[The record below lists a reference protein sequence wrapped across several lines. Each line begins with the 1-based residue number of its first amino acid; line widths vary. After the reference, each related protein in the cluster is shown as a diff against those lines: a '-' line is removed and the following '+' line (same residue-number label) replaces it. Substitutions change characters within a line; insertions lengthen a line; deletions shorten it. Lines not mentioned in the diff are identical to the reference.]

1 MTVYNHANRTAWQ
14 RFARNIRKH
23 YIVYLMFVPVA
34 VYYILF
40 HYAPMYGATIAFKNY
55 IPSRGFWDS
64 NWVGLKHF
72 HTFFNSY
79 YCARLIRN
87 TLLIS
92 VYSIIFGFPAPILLA
107 LLLNELKSQKYKR
120 VVQTVTYLP
129 HFLSIMVVC
138 GMILNFFSSSGP
150 INSVIVSLGGKK
162 VDFLMDPVNFRPLYV
177 GSDIWQSIGW
187 GSIVY
192 LAALSGIDPSLY
204 EAARIDGANRFRQAF
219 HITLPGLVPT
229 ITVLFILKIGSLM
242 NVGYEK
248 IILLYNELT
257 YETADVISSFVY
269 RKGLLDANYSY
280 SAAIGLFNS
289 VINFG
294 LVILANTVSRHVQQT
309 SLW

>member
-138 GMILNFFSSSGP
+138 GMILNFF
-150 INSVIVSLGGKK
+150 
-162 VDFLMDPVNFRPLYV
+162 
-177 GSDIWQSIGW
+177 
-187 GSIVY
+187 
-192 LAALSGIDPSLY
+192 A
-204 EAARIDGANRFRQAF
+204 
-219 HITLPGLVPT
+219 
-229 ITVLFILKIGSLM
+229 
-242 NVGYEK
+242 
-248 IILLYNELT
+248 
-257 YETADVISSFVY
+257 
-269 RKGLLDANYSY
+269 
-280 SAAIGLFNS
+280 
-289 VINFG
+289 
-294 LVILANTVSRHVQQT
+294 
-309 SLW
+309 

>member
-1 MTVYNHANRTAWQ
+1 MTAYNHTNRTAWQ
-14 RFARNIRKH
+14 RLKRNIRKH

-34 VYYILF
+34 AYYILF

-55 IPSRGFWDS
+55 IPSRGIWAS

-72 HTFFNSY
+72 RTFFNSY
-79 YCARLIRN
+79 YCSRLIRN

-92 VYSIIFGFPAPILLA
+92 TYSIIFGFPAPILLA
-107 LLLNELKSQKYKR
+107 LLLNELKSQKFKH

-150 INSVIVSLGGKK
+150 VNQIIVSLGGEK
-162 VDFLMDPVNFRPLYV
+162 VDFLMDPANFRPLYI

-192 LAALSGIDPSLY
+192 LAALSGIDPTLY
-204 EAARIDGANRFRQAF
+204 EAARIDGANRFKQVF

-229 ITVLFILKIGSLM
+229 ITVLLILKIGSLM

-257 YETADVISSFVY
+257 FETADVISSFVY
-269 RKGLLDANYSY
+269 RKGLLDANFSY

-294 LVILANTVSRHVQQT
+294 LVILANTISRRVQQT